1 MVAAADCI
9 GELEGAVGRRGGA
22 AATRWLL
29 RQRALDVHPARQR
42 GERARGGGERGCR
55 RQASAARVLSFF
67 PLPHRAAA
75 QGGRRPLPLSVVSS
89 TQRIGPRTLGARCR
103 CQIDASAKSRVPTP
117 LAYGTL
123 TPRTSPT
130 LRTDLPFR
138 GAMSHDSRCVATP
151 TIRRSILFASGQ
163 PPPRGRD
170 GERSA
175 GRGSG
180 PGVPPRSD
188 QHANGWGSR

>member
-1 MVAAADCI
+1 MARPPPAGFFDSARWMSIPPARGAREREAEAREAAAAKLPPPECSLFFRYHT
-9 GELEGAVGRRGGA
+9 ELPPKEGGA
-22 AATRWLL
+22 LSRSPSC
-29 RQRALDVHPARQR
+29 QALKGSD
-42 GERARGGGERGCR
+42 
-55 RQASAARVLSFF
+55 L
-67 PLPHRAAA
+67 
-75 QGGRRPLPLSVVSS
+75 GRSELVVAVKS
-89 TQRIGPRTLGARCR
+89 TQVPSR
-103 CQIDASAKSRVPTP
+103 ASLHRSH
-117 LAYGTL
+117 TL
-123 TPRTSPT
+123 TRSRTSPT